1 MQSLDSTPSAD
12 FLLRRSSC
20 NASVTSGE
28 VKYRSQRNDL
38 IAFAINPSAK
48 DPTIYGATA
57 SGEVFAIRAVNKPGT
72 MGTMVAAPANAQVP
86 ALAKSE

>member
-1 MQSLDSTPSAD
+1 M
-12 FLLRRSSC
+12 
-20 NASVTSGE
+20 
-28 VKYRSQRNDL
+28 KYRSQRNDL